1 MDTESRDTPLL
12 RVDRLAQHFP
22 VRGSRHKVVHAV
34 DGVTFSIA
42 RGRTLGLVGES
53 GCGKS
58 TCARSIIRIYSPTA
72 GKVELDG
79 QDITHLREP
88 ELLPVRRRMQM
99 IFQDPY
105 SSLNARMTVRDLLAE
120 PLQAHRVTASSG
132 EEDEL
137 VREILEKV
145 GLTQE
150 HAGRY
155 AHEFSGGQRQRV
167 GVARALILR
176 PELVICDE
184 PVSALDVSIQAQIVN
199 LLRDFQ
205 QELGLTYLFIA
216 HDLSIVRYVSDEV
229 GVMYMGKIVELSEAS
244 DIYTHPLHPYTQGLL
259 SSIPAGNPK
268 LARLKASAGLAGDI
282 PSPVD
287 LPGGC
292 RFHPRCPCAAERCAR
307 EEPSLAT
314 VGPRHAV
321 ACFAVAG

>member
-1 MDTESRDTPLL
+1 LL
-12 RVDRLAQHFP
+12 RVDGLTQYFP

-34 DGVTFSIA
+34 DGITFSIDH
-42 RGRTLGLVGES
+42 GRTLGLVGES

-72 GKVELDG
+72 GTVELDG
-79 QDITHLREP
+79 RDITRLREP

-120 PLQAHRVTASSG
+120 PLQAHRIAASRG

-137 VREILEKV
+137 VREMLEKV
-145 GLTQE
+145 GLTRE

-176 PELVICDE
+176 PDLVICDE

-216 HDLSIVRYVSDEV
+216 HDLSIVRYVSDDV

-244 DIYTHPLHPYTQGLL
+244 DIYAHPLHPYTQGLL
-259 SSIPAGNPK
+259 SSIPAANPR
-268 LARLKASAGLAGDI
+268 LARLKTGAGLTGDI
-282 PSPVD
+282 PSPID
-287 LPGGC
+287 IPAGC
-292 RFHPRCPCAAERCAR
+292 RFHPRCPRATERCTQETPTLTEA
-307 EEPSLAT
+307 
-314 VGPRHAV
+314 GPRHAV
-321 ACFAVAG
+321 ACFAAAG